1 MKMNGIK
8 QFRKNK
14 QGFLL
19 VDAMIGVLVVAIG
32 LAALAALYTYGIGVM
47 VSADRQEKAVQI
59 ASEKIELLKAADGHS
74 SSDIREIVEYIN
86 KEGNNTVTQDG
97 IEYQINARGG
107 DGSLGNNY
115 PQRANCIWSG
125 RSEVDILPQVLDRD
139 ISVQKIDLKER
150 RHGSS
155 PIYNN
160 RIVVAMAVL
169 ADHGGNG
176 TFVGSSVTSPHVG
189 QAGSRL

>member
-1 MKMNGIK
+1 MNGIK

-74 SSDIREIVEYIN
+74 SSDIEDLMMDNIGTDPEKAKSVEIDDIKFYFWGTGRFLQDNNSTGVNQLYYVKVFVKWSDPRIQTISLETYIRTN
-86 KEGNNTVTQDG
+86 PYK
-97 IEYQINARGG
+97 
-107 DGSLGNNY
+107 
-115 PQRANCIWSG
+115 
-125 RSEVDILPQVLDRD
+125 
-139 ISVQKIDLKER
+139 
-150 RHGSS
+150 
-155 PIYNN
+155 
-160 RIVVAMAVL
+160 
-169 ADHGGNG
+169 
-176 TFVGSSVTSPHVG
+176 
-189 QAGSRL
+189 RLI

>member
-1 MKMNGIK
+1 MNGIK

-32 LAALAALYTYGIGVM
+32 LAALAALYTYSIGVM

-97 IEYQINARGG
+97 IEYQSNARGG

-115 PQRANCIWSG
+115 PG
-125 RSEVDILPQVLDRD
+125 
-139 ISVQKIDLKER
+139 ER
-150 RHGSS
+150 E
-155 PIYNN
+155 
-160 RIVVAMAVL
+160 
-169 ADHGGNG
+169 
-176 TFVGSSVTSPHVG
+176 
-189 QAGSRL
+189 

>member
-1 MKMNGIK
+1 MNGIK

-74 SSDIREIVEYIN
+74 SSDIEDLMMDNIGTDPEKAKSVEIDDIKFYFWGTGRFLQDNNSTSVNQLYYVKVFVKWSDPRIQTISLETYIRT
-86 KEGNNTVTQDG
+86 KD
-97 IEYQINARGG
+97 
-107 DGSLGNNY
+107 
-115 PQRANCIWSG
+115 
-125 RSEVDILPQVLDRD
+125 
-139 ISVQKIDLKER
+139 
-150 RHGSS
+150 
-155 PIYNN
+155 
-160 RIVVAMAVL
+160 
-169 ADHGGNG
+169 
-176 TFVGSSVTSPHVG
+176 
-189 QAGSRL
+189 

>member
-1 MKMNGIK
+1 MNGIK

-74 SSDIREIVEYIN
+74 SSDIEDLMMDNIGTAPEKAKSVEIDDIKFYFWGTGRFLQDNNSTGVNQLYYVKVFVKWSDPRIQTISLETYIRT
-86 KEGNNTVTQDG
+86 KD
-97 IEYQINARGG
+97 
-107 DGSLGNNY
+107 
-115 PQRANCIWSG
+115 
-125 RSEVDILPQVLDRD
+125 
-139 ISVQKIDLKER
+139 
-150 RHGSS
+150 
-155 PIYNN
+155 
-160 RIVVAMAVL
+160 
-169 ADHGGNG
+169 
-176 TFVGSSVTSPHVG
+176 
-189 QAGSRL
+189 

>member
-1 MKMNGIK
+1 MNGIK

-74 SSDIREIVEYIN
+74 SSDIEDPMMDNIGTDPEKAKSVEIDDIKFYFWGTGRFLQDNNSTGVNQLYYVKVFVKWSDPRIQTISLETYIRT
-86 KEGNNTVTQDG
+86 KD
-97 IEYQINARGG
+97 
-107 DGSLGNNY
+107 
-115 PQRANCIWSG
+115 
-125 RSEVDILPQVLDRD
+125 
-139 ISVQKIDLKER
+139 
-150 RHGSS
+150 
-155 PIYNN
+155 
-160 RIVVAMAVL
+160 
-169 ADHGGNG
+169 
-176 TFVGSSVTSPHVG
+176 
-189 QAGSRL
+189 

>member
-1 MKMNGIK
+1 
-8 QFRKNK
+8 
-14 QGFLL
+14 
-19 VDAMIGVLVVAIG
+19 MIGVLVVAIG

-115 PQRANCIWSG
+115 PGESELYKEDLKNVKFNKESG
-125 RSEVDILPQVLDRD
+125 QIPSRRSWICRH

-150 RHGSS
+150 RHEEAVR
-155 PIYNN
+155 IYIN
-160 RIVVAMAVL
+160 RISGSDGSIG

-176 TFVGSSVTSPHVG
+176 IFVW
-189 QAGSRL
+189 

>member
-1 MKMNGIK
+1 MNGIN

-74 SSDIREIVEYIN
+74 SSDIEDLMMDNIGTDPEKAKSVEIDDIKFYFWGTGRFLQDNNSTGVNQLYYVKVFVKWSDPRIQTISLETYIRT
-86 KEGNNTVTQDG
+86 KD
-97 IEYQINARGG
+97 
-107 DGSLGNNY
+107 
-115 PQRANCIWSG
+115 
-125 RSEVDILPQVLDRD
+125 
-139 ISVQKIDLKER
+139 
-150 RHGSS
+150 
-155 PIYNN
+155 
-160 RIVVAMAVL
+160 
-169 ADHGGNG
+169 
-176 TFVGSSVTSPHVG
+176 
-189 QAGSRL
+189 

>member
-1 MKMNGIK
+1 MNGIK

-86 KEGNNTVTQDG
+86 KEGNNTVTQEG
-97 IEYQINARGG
+97 IKYQITASGG
-107 DGSLGNNY
+107 SNSLGTAYTGDETLY
-115 PQRANCIWSG
+115 PVTVKVEWT
-125 RSEVDILPQVLDRD
+125 DPKPQVLDLQTYIRTKD
-139 ISVQKIDLKER
+139 
-150 RHGSS
+150 
-155 PIYNN
+155 
-160 RIVVAMAVL
+160 
-169 ADHGGNG
+169 
-176 TFVGSSVTSPHVG
+176 
-189 QAGSRL
+189 

>member
-1 MKMNGIK
+1 MNGIK

-59 ASEKIELLKAADGHS
+59 AAEKIELLKAADGHS

-86 KEGNNTVTQDG
+86 NKEKGNNKVIQDG
-97 IEYQINARGG
+97 IEYQIIAEGG
-107 DGSLGNNY
+107 AASLGNSY
-115 PQRANCIWSG
+115 PGDEMLYPVRV
-125 RSEVDILPQVLDRD
+125 EVKWNDQKLQVMELQTY
-139 ISVQKIDLKER
+139 IKVKE
-150 RHGSS
+150 
-155 PIYNN
+155 
-160 RIVVAMAVL
+160 
-169 ADHGGNG
+169 
-176 TFVGSSVTSPHVG
+176 
-189 QAGSRL
+189 

>member
-1 MKMNGIK
+1 MNGIK

-74 SSDIREIVEYIN
+74 SSDIEDLMMDNIGTDPEKAKSVAIDDIKFYFWGTGRFLQDNNSTGVNQLYYVKVFVKWSDPRIQTISLETYIRT
-86 KEGNNTVTQDG
+86 KD
-97 IEYQINARGG
+97 
-107 DGSLGNNY
+107 
-115 PQRANCIWSG
+115 
-125 RSEVDILPQVLDRD
+125 
-139 ISVQKIDLKER
+139 
-150 RHGSS
+150 
-155 PIYNN
+155 
-160 RIVVAMAVL
+160 
-169 ADHGGNG
+169 
-176 TFVGSSVTSPHVG
+176 
-189 QAGSRL
+189 

>member
-1 MKMNGIK
+1 MNGIK

-97 IEYQINARGG
+97 IEYSR
-107 DGSLGNNY
+107 
-115 PQRANCIWSG
+115 
-125 RSEVDILPQVLDRD
+125 RSWICRH

-150 RHGSS
+150 RHEEAVR
-155 PIYNN
+155 IYIN
-160 RIVVAMAVL
+160 RISGSDGSIGV
-169 ADHGGNG
+169 DHGGNG
-176 TFVGSSVTSPHVG
+176 TFVWQQCYQS
-189 QAGSRL
+189 ACRR

>member
-1 MKMNGIK
+1 MNGIK

-97 IEYQINARGG
+97 IEYQINELYLVRV
-107 DGSLGNNY
+107 
-115 PQRANCIWSG
+115 
-125 RSEVDILPQVLDRD
+125 EVKWTDPKPQVLDLQTYIRTKD
-139 ISVQKIDLKER
+139 
-150 RHGSS
+150 
-155 PIYNN
+155 
-160 RIVVAMAVL
+160 
-169 ADHGGNG
+169 
-176 TFVGSSVTSPHVG
+176 
-189 QAGSRL
+189 

>member
-1 MKMNGIK
+1 MNGIK

-74 SSDIREIVEYIN
+74 SSDIEDLMMDNIGTDPEKAKSVEIDDIKFYFW
-86 KEGNNTVTQDG
+86 GTGRFLQDNNSTGVNQL
-97 IEYQINARGG
+97 Y
-107 DGSLGNNY
+107 Y
-115 PQRANCIWSG
+115 VKVFVKKK
-125 RSEVDILPQVLDRD
+125 SEFR
-139 ISVQKIDLKER
+139 
-150 RHGSS
+150 
-155 PIYNN
+155 Y
-160 RIVVAMAVL
+160 
-169 ADHGGNG
+169 
-176 TFVGSSVTSPHVG
+176 
-189 QAGSRL
+189 

>member
-1 MKMNGIK
+1 MNGIK

-86 KEGNNTVTQDG
+86 KKVIIKLPRTALSTRLMLMAVMEAWG
-97 IEYQINARGG
+97 IIIRV
-107 DGSLGNNY
+107 
-115 PQRANCIWSG
+115 RANCIWSG
-125 RSEVDILPQVLDRD
+125 
-139 ISVQKIDLKER
+139 
-150 RHGSS
+150 
-155 PIYNN
+155 
-160 RIVVAMAVL
+160 
-169 ADHGGNG
+169 
-176 TFVGSSVTSPHVG
+176 
-189 QAGSRL
+189 

>member
-1 MKMNGIK
+1 MNGIK

-74 SSDIREIVEYIN
+74 SSDIEDLMMDNIGTDPEKAKSVEIDDIKFYFWGTGRFPQDNNSTGVNQLYYVKVFVKWSDPRIQTISLETYIRT
-86 KEGNNTVTQDG
+86 KD
-97 IEYQINARGG
+97 
-107 DGSLGNNY
+107 
-115 PQRANCIWSG
+115 
-125 RSEVDILPQVLDRD
+125 
-139 ISVQKIDLKER
+139 
-150 RHGSS
+150 
-155 PIYNN
+155 
-160 RIVVAMAVL
+160 
-169 ADHGGNG
+169 
-176 TFVGSSVTSPHVG
+176 
-189 QAGSRL
+189 

>member
-1 MKMNGIK
+1 MNGIK

-74 SSDIREIVEYIN
+74 SSDIEDLMMDNIGTDPEKAKSVEIDDIKFYFW
-86 KEGNNTVTQDG
+86 GT
-97 IEYQINARGG
+97 
-107 DGSLGNNY
+107 
-115 PQRANCIWSG
+115 G
-125 RSEVDILPQVLDRD
+125 RFLQ
-139 ISVQKIDLKER
+139 
-150 RHGSS
+150 
-155 PIYNN
+155 YNN
-160 RIVVAMAVL
+160 STGVNQLYYVKVFVKWSDPRIQTISL
-169 ADHGGNG
+169 ETYIRTKD
-176 TFVGSSVTSPHVG
+176 
-189 QAGSRL
+189 

>member
-1 MKMNGIK
+1 MNGIK

-59 ASEKIELLKAADGHS
+59 AAEKIELLKAADGHS

-86 KEGNNTVTQDG
+86 NKEKGNNTVIQDG
-97 IEYQINARGG
+97 IEYQISAEGG
-107 DGSLGNNY
+107 AKSLGNSY
-115 PQRANCIWSG
+115 PGDEMLYPVRVKVTWNDPKLQVMELQTYIKVKE
-125 RSEVDILPQVLDRD
+125 EVKGAAL
-139 ISVQKIDLKER
+139 
-150 RHGSS
+150 
-155 PIYNN
+155 
-160 RIVVAMAVL
+160 
-169 ADHGGNG
+169 
-176 TFVGSSVTSPHVG
+176 
-189 QAGSRL
+189 

>member
-1 MKMNGIK
+1 MNDIK

-74 SSDIREIVEYIN
+74 SSDIEDLMMDNIGTDPEKAKSVEIDDIKFYFWGTGRFLQDNNSTGVNQLYYVKVFVKWSDPRIQTISLETYIRT
-86 KEGNNTVTQDG
+86 KD
-97 IEYQINARGG
+97 
-107 DGSLGNNY
+107 
-115 PQRANCIWSG
+115 
-125 RSEVDILPQVLDRD
+125 
-139 ISVQKIDLKER
+139 
-150 RHGSS
+150 
-155 PIYNN
+155 
-160 RIVVAMAVL
+160 
-169 ADHGGNG
+169 
-176 TFVGSSVTSPHVG
+176 
-189 QAGSRL
+189 

>member
-1 MKMNGIK
+1 MNGIK

-59 ASEKIELLKAADGHS
+59 AAEKIELLKAADGHS

-86 KEGNNTVTQDG
+86 NKEKGNNTVIQDG
-97 IEYQINARGG
+97 IEYQISAQGG
-107 DGSLGNNY
+107 AASLENSY
-115 PQRANCIWSG
+115 PGDEMLYPVRVKVTWN
-125 RSEVDILPQVLDRD
+125 DPKLQVMELQTY
-139 ISVQKIDLKER
+139 IKVKE
-150 RHGSS
+150 
-155 PIYNN
+155 
-160 RIVVAMAVL
+160 
-169 ADHGGNG
+169 
-176 TFVGSSVTSPHVG
+176 
-189 QAGSRL
+189 

>member
-1 MKMNGIK
+1 MNGIK

-74 SSDIREIVEYIN
+74 SSDIEDLMMDNIGTDPEKAKSVEIDDIKFYFWGMGRFLQDNNSTGVNQLYYVKVFVKWSDPRIQTISLETYIRT
-86 KEGNNTVTQDG
+86 KD
-97 IEYQINARGG
+97 
-107 DGSLGNNY
+107 
-115 PQRANCIWSG
+115 
-125 RSEVDILPQVLDRD
+125 
-139 ISVQKIDLKER
+139 
-150 RHGSS
+150 
-155 PIYNN
+155 
-160 RIVVAMAVL
+160 
-169 ADHGGNG
+169 
-176 TFVGSSVTSPHVG
+176 
-189 QAGSRL
+189 